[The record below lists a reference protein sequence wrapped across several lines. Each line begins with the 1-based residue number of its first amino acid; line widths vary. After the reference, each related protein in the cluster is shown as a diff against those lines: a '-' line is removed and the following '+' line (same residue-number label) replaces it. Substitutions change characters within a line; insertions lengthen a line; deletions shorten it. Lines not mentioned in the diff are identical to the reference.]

1 MINTDYPAIRG
12 KEQKKEKQMKNI
24 LVVSGHTD
32 LNDSV
37 TNKLI
42 LETLQKQLPSAEF
55 DFLDSLYPDFKI
67 DVKAE
72 QEKLIKADIIVL
84 QFPVFWY
91 SYPSLMHKWMEDVFV
106 FGFSHGTGKA
116 LKDKTLVA
124 SLTSGA
130 PEEIYQKNYTME
142 DLLAP
147 LKQTAALCGM
157 KWAGYVYTGGVSYA
171 LRSVPEKRRE
181 IEEKA
186 VAHAQ
191 KLIDK
196 VNGLS

>member
-1 MINTDYPAIRG
+1 
-12 KEQKKEKQMKNI
+12 MKNI

-37 TNKLI
+37 ANKLI
-42 LETLQKQLPSAEF
+42 LETLKKRLPDAGF
-55 DFLDSLYPDFKI
+55 DFLDGLYPDFKI

-72 QEKLIKADIIVL
+72 QEKLTKADVIVL

-106 FGFSHGTGKA
+106 FGFSHGTGTA
-116 LKDKTLVA
+116 LKGKTLVA

-130 PEEIYQKNYTME
+130 PEEIYRKNFTI
-142 DLLAP
+142 DDILAP
-147 LKQTAALCGM
+147 LKQTAALCKM
-157 KWAGYVYTGGVSYA
+157 AWSDFVYTGGVSYA
-171 LRSVPEKRRE
+171 LRSDPEKRKE

-186 VAHAQ
+186 KVHAQ
-191 KLIDK
+191 RLIERL
-196 VNGLS
+196 NGL

>member
-1 MINTDYPAIRG
+1 M
-12 KEQKKEKQMKNI
+12 KKI

-37 TNKLI
+37 ANKLI
-42 LETLQKQLPSAEF
+42 LETLQKELPDAGF
-55 DFLDSLYPDFKI
+55 DFLDRLYTDFKI

-72 QEKLIKADIIVL
+72 QEKLVKADITVL

-116 LKDKTLVA
+116 LNGKTLLA

-130 PEEIYQKNYTME
+130 PEEIYRQNFTIN

-147 LKQTAALCGM
+147 LKQTAALCKM
-157 KWAGYVYTGGVSYA
+157 KWDGFVYTGGVSYA
-171 LRSVPEKRRE
+171 LRNEPEKRRE

-186 VAHAQ
+186 KLHAQ
-191 KLIDK
+191 RLIKKLK
-196 VNGLS
+196 TL

>member
-1 MINTDYPAIRG
+1 
-12 KEQKKEKQMKNI
+12 MKNI

-37 TNKLI
+37 ANKLI
-42 LETLQKQLPSAEF
+42 LETLQKQLPDAEF

-72 QEKLIKADIIVL
+72 QEKLIKADVIVL

-116 LKDKTLVA
+116 LNGKTLVA

-130 PEEIYQKNYTME
+130 PEEAYQQNLTI
-142 DLLAP
+142 DNLLEP
-147 LKQTAALCGM
+147 LKQTAALCKM
-157 KWAGYVYTGGVSYA
+157 NRAEFVYTGGVSYA
-171 LRSVPEKRRE
+171 LRNDPEKRKE
-181 IEEKA
+181 IENKA
-186 VAHAQ
+186 LTHAQ
-191 KLIDK
+191 RLIGKL
-196 VNGLS
+196 NGL

>member
-1 MINTDYPAIRG
+1 
-12 KEQKKEKQMKNI
+12 MKNI

-37 TNKLI
+37 ANRLI
-42 LETLQKQLPSAEF
+42 LETLQKELPQAEY
-55 DFLDSLYPDFKI
+55 DFLDKLYPDFKI
-67 DVKAE
+67 DVKSE
-72 QEKLIKADIIVL
+72 QEKLKKAEIIVF

-106 FGFSHGTGKA
+106 FGFSHGTGEA
-116 LKDKTLVA
+116 LNGKTLIA

-130 PEEIYQKNYTME
+130 PEEIYRKSYTIN

-147 LKQTAALCGM
+147 LKQTAVLCGM
-157 KWAGYVYTGGVSYA
+157 TWADFVYTGGVSYA
-171 LRSVPEKRRE
+171 LRSVPEKRKE

-186 VAHAQ
+186 RAHAR
-191 KLIDK
+191 KLIDEL
-196 VNGLS
+196 NGLS

>member
-1 MINTDYPAIRG
+1 M
-12 KEQKKEKQMKNI
+12 KKI

-37 TNKLI
+37 ANKLI
-42 LETLQKQLPSAEF
+42 LETLKKELPQAEF
-55 DFLDSLYPDFKI
+55 DFLDKLYPDFKI

-72 QEKLIKADIIVL
+72 QEKLTKADIIVL

-91 SYPSLMHKWMEDVFV
+91 SYPSLMHKWFEDVFV

-116 LKDKTLVA
+116 LNGKTLLA

-130 PEEIYQKNYTME
+130 PEEIYRQNFTIN

-157 KWAGYVYTGGVSYA
+157 KQANFVYTGGVSYA
-171 LRSVPEKRRE
+171 LRNEPEKRRE

-186 VAHAQ
+186 KLHAQ
-191 KLIDK
+191 RLIDEL
-196 VNGLS
+196 NGLS

>member
-1 MINTDYPAIRG
+1 
-12 KEQKKEKQMKNI
+12 MKNI

-37 TNKLI
+37 ANKLI
-42 LETLQKQLPSAEF
+42 LEDLKAKLPSAGF
-55 DFLDSLYPDFKI
+55 DLLDELYPDFKI

-72 QEKLIKADIIVL
+72 REKLTKADIIVL

-116 LKDKTLVA
+116 LSGKTLLA

-130 PEEIYQKNYTME
+130 PEEVYKKDYTVDDMT
-142 DLLAP
+142 AP
-147 LKQTAALCGM
+147 LKQTAALCSM

-171 LRSVPEKRRE
+171 LRNVPEKRRE

-186 VAHAQ
+186 LLHAQ
-191 KLIDK
+191 RLMDKL
-196 VNGLS
+196 NGLS

>member
-1 MINTDYPAIRG
+1 
-12 KEQKKEKQMKNI
+12 MKNI

-37 TNKLI
+37 ANKLI
-42 LETLQKQLPSAEF
+42 LETLPEQLPDAEF

-116 LKDKTLVA
+116 LSGKTLVA

-130 PEEIYQKNYTME
+130 PESAYQQNLTI
-142 DLLAP
+142 DNLLEP
-147 LKQTAALCGM
+147 LKQTADLCKM
-157 KWAGYVYTGGVSYA
+157 KWEGFIYTGGVSYA
-171 LRSVPEKRRE
+171 LRNDPEKRKE
-181 IEEKA
+181 IEKKAFMRAQRLIEK
-186 VAHAQ
+186 
-191 KLIDK
+191 L
-196 VNGLS
+196 NGL

>member
-1 MINTDYPAIRG
+1 
-12 KEQKKEKQMKNI
+12 MKNI

-37 TNKLI
+37 ANKLI
-42 LETLQKQLPSAEF
+42 LETLQKQLPQAGF
-55 DFLDSLYPDFKI
+55 DFLDELYSDFKI

-72 QEKLIKADIIVL
+72 QEKLKKADIIVL

-106 FGFSHGTGKA
+106 FGFSHGTGTA
-116 LKDKTLVA
+116 LKGKTLVA

-130 PEEIYQKNYTME
+130 PEEIYQKNYTIN
-142 DLLAP
+142 DLLTP

-157 KWAGYVYTGGVSYA
+157 TWADYVYTGGVSYA

-186 VAHAQ
+186 KAHAQ
-191 KLIDK
+191 RLVDEL
-196 VNGLS
+196 NELS

>member
-1 MINTDYPAIRG
+1 
-12 KEQKKEKQMKNI
+12 MKNI

-37 TNKLI
+37 ANKLI
-42 LETLQKQLPSAEF
+42 LEDLKAKLPSAGF
-55 DFLDSLYPDFKI
+55 DLLDELYPDFKI

-72 QEKLIKADIIVL
+72 REKLTKADIIVL

-106 FGFSHGTGKA
+106 FGFSHGTGKV
-116 LKDKTLVA
+116 LSGKTLVA

-130 PEEIYQKNYTME
+130 PEEVYKKDYTINDM
-142 DLLAP
+142 LAP
-147 LKQTAALCGM
+147 LKQTAALCEM
-157 KWAGYVYTGGVSYA
+157 KWAECVYTGGVSYA

-186 VAHAQ
+186 KAHAQ
-191 KLIDK
+191 RLIDK
-196 VNGLS
+196 LNGLS

>member
-1 MINTDYPAIRG
+1 
-12 KEQKKEKQMKNI
+12 MKNI

-37 TNKLI
+37 ANNLI
-42 LETLQKQLPSAEF
+42 LETLQKELPDAEF
-55 DFLDSLYPDFKI
+55 DFLDKLYSDFKI

-72 QEKLIKADIIVL
+72 QEKLTKADIIVL

-91 SYPSLMHKWMEDVFV
+91 SYPSLMHKWFEDVFV

-116 LKDKTLVA
+116 LKGKTLVA

-130 PEEIYQKNYTME
+130 PEEIYRQNFTIN

-157 KWAGYVYTGGVSYA
+157 KQADHVYTGGVSYA
-171 LRSVPEKRRE
+171 LRNDPEKRRE
-181 IEEKA
+181 IAEKA
-186 VAHAQ
+186 KAHAQ
-191 KLIDK
+191 KLIEEL
-196 VNGLS
+196 NGLA

>member
-1 MINTDYPAIRG
+1 
-12 KEQKKEKQMKNI
+12 MKNI

-116 LKDKTLVA
+116 LSGKTLVA

-130 PEEIYQKNYTME
+130 PEEVYRQNYTIDSMTM
-142 DLLAP
+142 P
-147 LKQTAALCGM
+147 LKQTAALCRM
-157 KWAGYVYTGGVSYA
+157 NWAGFVYTGGVSYA
-171 LRSVPEKRRE
+171 LRSDSEKRRE
-181 IEEKA
+181 IENKA
-186 VAHAQ
+186 LAHAQ
-191 KLIDK
+191 RLVEKL
-196 VNGLS
+196 NGL